1 MPVQDRSGTAT
12 PYSYISAA
20 SANQDSQVVKAS
32 AGLVYAIQVFNINAA
47 ARYLKVYDK
56 ATAPTSADTP
66 VKRILIPAS
75 GGGGSGGIQIPGGM
89 VFGSGIAF
97 RLTTGIA
104 DADATAVA
112 SAEILVNIDWK

>member
-75 GGGGSGGIQIPGGM
+75 GGGGSGGIQIPG
-89 VFGSGIAF
+89 VWSSVVGSPSDSQPAS
-97 RLTTGIA
+97 LTRMRPRWRA
-104 DADATAVA
+104 PR
-112 SAEILVNIDWK
+112 SW